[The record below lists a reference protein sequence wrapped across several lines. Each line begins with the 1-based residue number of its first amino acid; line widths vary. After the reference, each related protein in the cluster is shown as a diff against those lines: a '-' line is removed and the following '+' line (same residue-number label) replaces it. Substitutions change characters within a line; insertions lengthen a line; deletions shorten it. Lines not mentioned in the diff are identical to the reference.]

1 MGNMAEAIIMLY
13 KEVWREKNVFR
24 TFVGTKFLF
33 PTYQRHHLVNERPVC
48 ARDDPL
54 VVDDAGVGEEHAQVD
69 GHLTNP
75 YLFVVKL
82 FSFMRL
88 FFPHHDGGGH
98 RLRAAPF
105 TLSSLADMQSELFL
119 LVLPP
124 PPLTPSIRRVRFMV
138 PATSGVELSVKV
150 GIFTLSYVVS
160 PSLNSLHI

>member
-13 KEVWREKNVFR
+13 KEVWKEKNVFR

-33 PTYQRHHLVNERPVC
+33 PPYQRHHLVNERPVC

-75 YLFVVKL
+75 YLFVEKL
-82 FSFMRL
+82 FSVMRL

-98 RLRAAPF
+98 RLPRRPLHLVVIGGYAVGVVFAGAAAAAANPVNKEGAVHGSCN
-105 TLSSLADMQSELFL
+105 LWC
-119 LVLPP
+119 
-124 PPLTPSIRRVRFMV
+124 
-138 PATSGVELSVKV
+138 
-150 GIFTLSYVVS
+150 
-160 PSLNSLHI
+160 

>member
-98 RLRAAPF
+98 RLPRRPLHLVVIGGVVVVVAA
-105 TLSSLADMQSELFL
+105 AAA
-119 LVLPP
+119 
-124 PPLTPSIRRVRFMV
+124 
-138 PATSGVELSVKV
+138 ATNVDKEGAVHDSCS
-150 GIFTLSYVVS
+150 
-160 PSLNSLHI
+160 HWC